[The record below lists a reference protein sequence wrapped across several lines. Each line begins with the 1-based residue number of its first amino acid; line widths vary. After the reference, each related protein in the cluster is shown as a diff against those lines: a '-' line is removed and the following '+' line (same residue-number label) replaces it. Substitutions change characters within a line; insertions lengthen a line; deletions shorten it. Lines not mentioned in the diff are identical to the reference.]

1 MLIVAGMILLATLA
15 IHAVSVVATLI
26 IKAGYYV
33 ARSLYDAAGSRLPD
47 PATMA
52 GPSANLAS
60 VLSLSV
66 SVTHS
71 VGRYTTSRRVTT
83 LVRFHHG
90 ANQNTEAG
98 GRNLQVDA

>member
-1 MLIVAGMILLATLA
+1 MFILAGATVLTYLAAHLVYKAARLTYNAGYFVVRSLLDYANPGLLDPATRTGPSATLA
-15 IHAVSVVATLI
+15 
-26 IKAGYYV
+26 
-33 ARSLYDAAGSRLPD
+33 
-47 PATMA
+47 
-52 GPSANLAS
+52 N

-83 LVRFHHG
+83 LVRFHHE

>member
-1 MLIVAGMILLATLA
+1 MFVFAGLILLATLVY
-15 IHAVSVVATLI
+15 HVVLVVTRI
-26 IKAGYYV
+26 FFNAGYYV

-47 PATMA
+47 PATTA

-66 SVTHS
+66 TVTHS
-71 VGRYTTSRRVTT
+71 VGRNTTSRRVNT

>member
-1 MLIVAGMILLATLA
+1 MFTIAGMILLATLA

-33 ARSLYDAAGSRLPD
+33 ARSLYDFAGPRLPD
-47 PATMA
+47 PAALA

-66 SVTHS
+66 TVTRS
-71 VGRYTTSRRVTT
+71 VGRHTTSRRVNT

-98 GRNLQVDA
+98 GQNLQVDA